1 MTAPHRPAALTARTR
16 RPLWRSSSWWQAARL
31 ALGTAAAL
39 GLGRFAYG
47 LLVPAMRD
55 QLGWS
60 LAQAGALTTANG
72 LGYLAGALASAAVAR
87 RLTVAVTF
95 RLGMAATAATLAA
108 TAASHNDAVL
118 LAARA
123 AAGLAGALDE

>member
-1 MTAPHRPAALTARTR
+1 
-16 RPLWRSSSWWQAARL
+16 
-31 ALGTAAAL
+31 
-39 GLGRFAYG
+39 
-47 LLVPAMRD
+47 MRD